1 MSEGRRISLC
11 PLPYSH
17 PRLRVLGSNC
27 LRKYHPANLSAVPK
41 IQDVCCQWADE
52 FAFIAPRRVGV
63 DAEEES
69 RNGSPAPGVACFF
82 SGGLDSFHTLFKNL
96 DKITH
101 LIFVHGIDIPLNN
114 SALRTRPPTRQARS
128 QKRRVSI

>member
-1 MSEGRRISLC
+1 MRISLC
-11 PLPYSH
+11 PLPYS
-17 PRLRVLGSNC
+17 PRWLRVLGSNC

-41 IQDVCCQWADE
+41 TEDLCCQWADE
-52 FAFIAPRRVGV
+52 FAFFAPRRVEV

-69 RNGSPAPGVACFF
+69 RNGSPASGVGCFF
-82 SGGLDSFHTLFKNL
+82 SGGLDSLHTLFKNL

-114 SALRTRPPTRQARS
+114 SALRTRPPTRQGRS
-128 QKRRVSI
+128 QKRQASP